1 MATEENKE
9 GKMEKIA
16 VVVRVRPLLKGEAS
30 QRSPWKLSSKSIA
43 SSKSFRPS
51 VPSYSF
57 TYDRVYGTKGTT
69 LEIYE
74 AHVKGIINSAVSGVS
89 GTIVAYGQSGCGK
102 TCTIRGLPQ
111 ERGILVLAVQ
121 DVFKRVQEEKDREF
135 LVRVSYFELDNEELI
150 DLLASKKQKLDVHE
164 DVQGGI
170 VVAGLTEE
178 IVLGTEQV
186 LALLEYA
193 DARRFVGATNASNCR
208 RRPHSIFQMVIE
220 SRLNNQESLLI
231 PQATDAVHISVLN
244 LVEVAA
250 AKNVTV
256 ENDGTFCEE
265 IEPDQSLITLD
276 TVMSKL
282 GDNAETKEESLPYAE
297 SKLTYLLK
305 PSLGGNTRTC
315 FICHVSP
322 AMVHLDGTVK
332 TLTFAAKAT
341 RVLNCIKED
350 EFWRSIPVL
359 KRQRRE
365 TEEPFNKLK
374 EEDYSQKLEDSI
386 NRRNA
391 LLMIE
396 LEREQ
401 MSIERF
407 GKTSLLCVSET
418 RDHDE
423 DQNGDNVLLERDY
436 YCEKGSDMQQFDCST
451 YTQTQA
457 LCEYIEKFRQDEELQ
472 DVDHFVRRAS
482 GELWLSPR
490 SGSKRKRPSS
500 SGKVIEKF
508 GQVEM
513 LFQSKMAS
521 WLNCFKAD
529 GVAERQ
535 LLAELRN
542 LIEQQESEYQEVLA
556 QKADDCRN
564 LQQKLADLEEAKH
577 FSLEGLDNICCQ
589 GAPTAIRGMFHPSG
603 KVRMEQGLHEQQ
615 TTLNEALDPLKG
627 QFQTEGTEVHGDLS
641 VIHNDDILNEMVP
654 KDGEK
659 PSGTSEFEANLNGVA
674 NFEGEVQETG
684 LEILGSV
691 MKQHAEAQSCVS
703 QESEEQQ
710 NVVNETQGKHTSTK
724 RKSKANKVYKKYQ
737 NFQGRSEISNLRK
750 ELAVA
755 NETISALKDERDG
768 LWRDLKQINASRNES
783 DDKASLCVIKED
795 INGDNNSLPLLAA
808 AVDELKAEV
817 ESTLSITDALLELV
831 LETFQTL
838 NADLKSFQEGVAEL
852 KALSC
857 ASSDL
862 SESLEKAKL
871 QLVTLRQGKLSSEKE
886 LHSMKSELA
895 KLECVVERQSGVL
908 RVLSD
913 NESLLNELSSVRAAM
928 KEAASASELR
938 LSAIEQEYKSK
949 LEKLESQRQNW
960 KQENL
965 QLEEKYSDIQC
976 KLQTAQSEVHTLTQA
991 LEKKS
996 DLEKKQTEIQM
1007 KFNIAET
1014 DVLRLT
1020 QALEKSKAEKKKK
1033 YSKSRQS
1040 TTEAEIVRLT
1050 HSLGEKAGLQ
1060 EEIKRLRA
1068 DLSLSQTK
1076 VERLEREVEENE
1088 KARREVMTKLKSSEH
1103 SVAKLTAELEEKE
1116 RVEVALGSKLVCM
1129 ENEVVKVTKL
1139 LEDTLSRVESQQR
1152 ELIISRGKAEHLVR
1166 QLEEM
1171 HILEDNYS
1179 KSLDRLVQSET
1190 EVARLTDIITSQLED
1205 KTIMEQ
1211 DHTNFMYKLESS
1223 ESEVASLT
1231 TRLSTVA
1238 QEKDE
1243 VEKELKAISLQLSK
1257 SESEVERLTE
1267 NLVREKKERATSG
1280 ENMTLESSE
1289 SEVASLT
1296 TRLSTVVQEKA
1307 EVEKELKAISLQL
1320 SKSESEVERLTENL
1334 AKEIKERATLEENMT
1349 LESSESEVASL
1360 TTRLSTVLQEKDQA
1374 EKEVKAIALQL
1385 SKAESEVE
1393 RLTKS
1398 LAREKKERATLA
1410 ESHVETS
1417 DICFQLSQS
1426 ESEVDRLT
1434 VNLAREKKERAKLEE
1449 SHRESLDK
1457 LAKEKEQRKLLDDSN
1472 LELNVKLTRE
1482 QQEKEAIEEE
1492 YQEML
1497 EELITEQEVRKK
1509 WEEKN
1514 VKNRARSTHTEHEV
1528 EVLETKHQRLLDNV
1542 ASLETKVMQ
1551 LTEKLAAEALEKS
1564 TLETKLREIRDKLT
1578 KEQEQRKCLE
1588 EKHQDIVE
1596 QLEGKE
1602 LLLEKHA
1609 NSHYLI
1615 DSSESN
1621 AANNQENLLELSGE
1635 QEKRALLN
1643 KAHQDTNEKLA
1654 ASQSEVAQLRETL
1667 TVNMQELKRLETEH
1681 AERVQL
1687 EEVYQSALQC
1697 QRASEAQLIQMT
1709 ETLDR
1714 ELQEK
1719 KRLEKD
1725 CQQVLK
1731 NLHKEQEERRLL
1743 QIQHQEVLD
1752 NLIRD
1757 EEQKREVL
1765 VKINHTLVQNLS
1777 GSEAQVVQ
1785 LRETVTRELGEKT
1798 RLEEHHQEV
1807 LGTLSREQQER
1818 TALEAKYEETLNT
1831 LTMAIEEKDGLGK
1844 TQQDLLDKLTVSEA
1858 KLGQMAETLSTE
1870 VEERLRLEHRHQ
1882 EIIEELT
1889 SDLEEKLIK
1898 RNEET
1903 AEAVGREKGE
1913 AETLENYHQKCLHT
1927 LDGLEKKVVELENSL
1942 AMEVQNKEKLELEY
1956 RKVLINFESLE
1967 TEVAR
1972 LTENLTRE
1980 LHSKDDLEKHH
1991 NELLAQLASSN
2002 AVVARVN
2009 ANLADEVAEKEKLRT
2024 DYSQMLT
2031 QFTMSKLE
2039 VENLTKRIEGTPQLH
2054 EELCNLQLKLAASE
2068 AKFLRQAE
2076 EQRESSIDEH
2086 KLLMVELDATR
2097 AQIKVLSSQNERLQQ
2112 EQAELLVHV
2121 SVLETEIR
2129 RLKDEVGDNG
2139 QIEEHKDV
2147 KVSNTEASDLE
2158 IALKEKSKLEVEQ
2171 HKLQLE
2177 LLSHQGELSKLTKA
2191 LRVSRKVVKEQ
2202 KNLIH
2207 NLTSNQAEV
2216 LRLTTALGGRSGSNK
2231 VYAERNTATDPS
2243 VTGIPSGHCGPQPSS
2258 DEEHIRLQTRLVS
2271 AESEAARL
2279 RNVIQDKELVES
2291 KLANVQLKLT
2301 AAEAEIAR
2309 LTAAPEEKSR
2319 LDEHFRRFQL
2329 KLSEAGLLRSRN
2341 DANGFQFSLEEFP
2354 SELIKIASR
2363 LEELKRE
2370 VESKGVVLAQR
2381 ERSVRD
2387 KEIGSDVDYESLNTI
2402 ITLREKERD
2411 ELQERCRK
2419 AESTGHDLNVEIE
2432 KHKGLCAVAESKV
2445 RDLSAEIQK
2454 HKDLEGVEKK
2464 LKTRCH
2470 KAEKDAADLRAKL
2483 QNLEEATAWL
2493 VRDKNLLEERL
2504 NLCEVQLIAAREAA
2518 RSASKDVEM
2527 SQHQL
2532 RLRTAQHQ
2540 SEMTALCDELS
2551 VKQAQKAELEAELA
2565 RLLGQSHQSV
2575 RSHQEAPG
2583 ILSTPNFRSPHWPKG
2598 PGHNLDSSWS
2608 NGNSFKSHKMAKQAL
2623 EEDFYG
2629 DRLLGFGVDLAN

>member
-1 MATEENKE
+1 
-9 GKMEKIA
+9 MEKIA

-51 VPSYSF
+51 VPSYCF

-74 AHVKGIINSAVSGVS
+74 AHIKGIINSAVSGVS

-121 DVFKRVQEEKDREF
+121 DVFKRVQEEKDTEF

-208 RRPHSIFQMVIE
+208 RPHSIFQMVIE

-265 IEPDQSLITLD
+265 IEPDKSMITLD
-276 TVMSKL
+276 AVISKL
-282 GDNAETKEESLPYAE
+282 SDNAETKGESLPYAE

-350 EFWRSIPVL
+350 E
-359 KRQRRE
+359 
-365 TEEPFNKLK
+365 
-374 EEDYSQKLEDSI
+374 EEDYSQKLEDAI

-407 GKTSLLCVSET
+407 GKTSSLCVSET

-436 YCEKGSDMQQFDCST
+436 YYEKGSEMQQDDCST

-457 LCEYIEKFRQDEELQ
+457 LCEYIEKFRQNEELQ

-500 SGKVIEKF
+500 LGKVTEKF
-508 GQVEM
+508 GQLE
-513 LFQSKMAS
+513 LLSKSKMAS
-521 WLNCFKAD
+521 WLNCIKAD

-535 LLAELRN
+535 LAELRN
-542 LIEQQESEYQEVLA
+542 LIEQQENEYQEVLA

-564 LQQKLADLEEAKH
+564 LQQKLADLEEAK
-577 FSLEGLDNICCQ
+577 
-589 GAPTAIRGMFHPSG
+589 
-603 KVRMEQGLHEQQ
+603 VRMEQGLCEQQ
-615 TTLNEALDPLKG
+615 TTFNEALDPLQG
-627 QFQTEGTEVHGDLS
+627 QFQTEGTEVHGDFS

-710 NVVNETQGKHTSTK
+710 NAVNETQGKHTSTK
-724 RKSKANKVYKKYQ
+724 RKSKANKVYRKYQ

-750 ELAVA
+750 ELAIA

-768 LWRDLKQINASRNES
+768 FWRDLKQINASRNDS
-783 DDKASLCVIKED
+783 DDKASVCTIKED
-795 INGDNNSLPLLAA
+795 INGDNNSLQLLAA

-857 ASSDL
+857 ATSDL

-949 LEKLESQRQNW
+949 LEKLESQRENW

-996 DLEKKQTEIQM
+996 DLEKKQTDIQM

-1033 YSKSRQS
+1033 YSKSRQN

-1076 VERLEREVEENE
+1076 VESLEREVEENE
-1088 KARREVMTKLKSSEH
+1088 KARREVMMKLKSSEN
-1103 SVAKLTAELEEKE
+1103 SVAELTAELEEKE

-1139 LEDTLSRVESQQR
+1139 LADTLSRVESQQR

-1223 ESEVASLT
+1223 ESEVASLM
-1231 TRLSTVA
+1231 TRLSTVVQEKDEVEKELKA
-1238 QEKDE
+1238 TSLQLSKSESEVERLTENLAREKKERATLEENMTLESSESEVASLTTRLSSVVQEKDE

-1267 NLVREKKERATSG
+1267 NLAREH
-1280 ENMTLESSE
+1280 
-1289 SEVASLT
+1289 
-1296 TRLSTVVQEKA
+1296 
-1307 EVEKELKAISLQL
+1307 
-1320 SKSESEVERLTENL
+1320 
-1334 AKEIKERATLEENMT
+1334 KERATLEENMT

-1360 TTRLSTVLQEKDQA
+1360 TTRLSTILQEKDQV
-1374 EKEVKAIALQL
+1374 EKEVKVIALQL
-1385 SKAESEVE
+1385 SKSESEVE

-1410 ESHVETS
+1410 ESQVETS
-1417 DICFQLSQS
+1417 DICFQLSES

-1449 SHRESLDK
+1449 SHRETLDK

-1472 LELNVKLTRE
+1472 LELNGKLTRE
-1482 QQEKEAIEEE
+1482 QQEKEAIEEV

-1497 EELITEQEVRKK
+1497 EELIREQEVRKK

-1514 VKNRARSTHTEHEV
+1514 VKSRARSTHTEHEV

-1564 TLETKLREIRDKLT
+1564 TLETKLRGIRDKLT
-1578 KEQEQRKCLE
+1578 KEQEQRKSLE

-1596 QLEGKE
+1596 QLEEKE
-1602 LLLEKHA
+1602 LLLEKHT

-1615 DSSESN
+1615 ASSESN
-1621 AANNQENLLELSGE
+1621 AANNQENILELSGE
-1635 QEKRALLN
+1635 QEKREQLN

-1667 TVNMQELKRLETEH
+1667 TVNMQQLKRLETEH

-1687 EEVYQSALQC
+1687 EEVYQSALKC
-1697 QRASEAQLIQMT
+1697 QRASEAQLIQTT

-1725 CQQVLK
+1725 CQQAVK

-1752 NLIRD
+1752 NMIRD

-1765 VKINHTLVQNLS
+1765 GKINDTLVQNLS

-1785 LRETVTRELGEKT
+1785 LRETVTRELGDKT

-1818 TALEAKYEETLNT
+1818 RAFEAKYEETLNT
-1831 LTMAIEEKDGLGK
+1831 LTMAIEEKEGLDK
-1844 TQQDLLDKLTVSEA
+1844 TQQDLLDKLAVSEA

-1870 VEERLRLEHRHQ
+1870 AEERLRLEHRHQ

-1903 AEAVGREKGE
+1903 AEAVGRGKGE
-1913 AETLENYHQKCLHT
+1913 AETLKNYHQKCLHT

-1956 RKVLINFESLE
+1956 RKVLINFEHFK
-1967 TEVAR
+1967 TEVAT
-1972 LTENLTRE
+1972 LTENLKRE
-1980 LHSKDDLEKHH
+1980 LHSKDDFEKHH

-2039 VENLTKRIEGTPQLH
+2039 VDNLTKRIEGTPQLH
-2054 EELCNLQLKLAASE
+2054 EELCNLQLTLAASE

-2147 KVSNTEASDLE
+2147 KVSNTAASDLE

-2202 KNLIH
+2202 KTLIH

-2216 LRLTTALGGRSGSNK
+2216 LRLTTALGGRSGTNK

-2271 AESEAARL
+2271 AESEAATL
-2279 RNVIQDKELVES
+2279 LNVIQDKELVES

-2370 VESKGVVLAQR
+2370 VESKGVVLAER
-2381 ERSVRD
+2381 EQSLRD
-2387 KEIGSDVDYESLNTI
+2387 KEIDSDVDYESLNTI

-2432 KHKGLCAVAESKV
+2432 KHKALCAVAESKV

-2483 QNLEEATAWL
+2483 QSLEEATAWL

-2532 RLRTAQHQ
+2532 RVRTAQHQ
-2540 SEMTALCDELS
+2540 SEMAALCDELS

-2575 RSHQEAPG
+2575 RPHQEAPG
-2583 ILSTPNFRSPHWPKG
+2583 ILSTPNFRSPPWPKG

-2608 NGNSFKSHKMAKQAL
+2608 NRN
-2623 EEDFYG
+2623 
-2629 DRLLGFGVDLAN
+2629 R